1 MRAGDILHFS
11 LFSLSAAR
19 IRSGLML
26 LAMSIGVAAVIV
38 LTGVGD
44 GARLFIT
51 GEFAALGTNLVII
64 LPGRSETASGTPST
78 FVGETP
84 RDLTIGD
91 AVALQRLT
99 GVRYVAPVNVGEV
112 SISYKGRDRR
122 VPLLGSTSSLM
133 DIRHLQLGRGTF
145 LPAGD
150 PESMHSVCVLGAKVS
165 RELFGTASALGA
177 IVRIGEYRC
186 RVTGILRSK
195 GRSMGMDTQELVIVP
210 VAFAQMLL
218 NTEGLFRIIVEAK
231 DSSTM
236 AHLKQQ
242 ILQVISKRH
251 HGEKDITIITQDSVV
266 ATFNRIFHVLTMT
279 VAGIAA
285 ISLIVAG
292 ILIMNVMLVSVSQRT
307 AEIGLF
313 KALGARNSQIMLLF
327 LTEAA
332 LLSLIG
338 GGLGLAI
345 GMGGIWGVG
354 RFYPDLQATPPW
366 WAVAAA
372 LGTALVTGI
381 VFGLLPARR
390 AARLDPIQ
398 ALSHH

>member
-145 LPAGD
+145 LPAGRY
-150 PESMHSVCVLGAKVS
+150 PAGLPCRRSESCRGAS
-165 RELFGTASALGA
+165 F
-177 IVRIGEYRC
+177 
-186 RVTGILRSK
+186 
-195 GRSMGMDTQELVIVP
+195 
-210 VAFAQMLL
+210 
-218 NTEGLFRIIVEAK
+218 
-231 DSSTM
+231 
-236 AHLKQQ
+236 
-242 ILQVISKRH
+242 
-251 HGEKDITIITQDSVV
+251 
-266 ATFNRIFHVLTMT
+266 
-279 VAGIAA
+279 
-285 ISLIVAG
+285 
-292 ILIMNVMLVSVSQRT
+292 
-307 AEIGLF
+307 
-313 KALGARNSQIMLLF
+313 
-327 LTEAA
+327 
-332 LLSLIG
+332 
-338 GGLGLAI
+338 
-345 GMGGIWGVG
+345 
-354 RFYPDLQATPPW
+354 
-366 WAVAAA
+366 
-372 LGTALVTGI
+372 
-381 VFGLLPARR
+381 
-390 AARLDPIQ
+390 
-398 ALSHH
+398 